1 MNKIIFLAFIVIL
14 LLFLYYPR
22 EEPSQS
28 EIQSLVHYK
37 KKSGDFIFPQISHG
51 FQQLSNKII
60 KPLNNIEKLLPNND
74 DNMNIIRTSNRDVSG
89 RFYVPEYYRKD
100 TLNSNDIGS
109 EELREFLLDETKNDT
124 SWSDTNISQH
134 PKYYTSD
141 FKNNLTNPGTFFNNN
156 NQYNDTTSSK
166 TEALPSDN
174 CYIAKNGL
182 RFCKDKTRIQNVPP
196 KLINDEKSLSMLERV
211 GTYSF
216 NNNDFKIF
224 SSDEKLYDNVEPSKR
239 LSLSEK
245 YVPPLSDIISSF

>member
-141 FKNNLTNPGTFFNNN
+141 FKNNLTNPGT
-156 NQYNDTTSSK
+156 
-166 TEALPSDN
+166 
-174 CYIAKNGL
+174 
-182 RFCKDKTRIQNVPP
+182 
-196 KLINDEKSLSMLERV
+196 
-211 GTYSF
+211 
-216 NNNDFKIF
+216 
-224 SSDEKLYDNVEPSKR
+224 
-239 LSLSEK
+239 
-245 YVPPLSDIISSF
+245 